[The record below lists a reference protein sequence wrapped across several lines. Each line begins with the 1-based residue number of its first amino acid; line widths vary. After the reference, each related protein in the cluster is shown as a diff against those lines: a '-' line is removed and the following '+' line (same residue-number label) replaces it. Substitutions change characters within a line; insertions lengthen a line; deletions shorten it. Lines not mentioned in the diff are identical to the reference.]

1 MKKDPA
7 VLFYVN
13 DWLTSTASMDADT
26 RGWYI
31 NLILHNYDKKTLP
44 NDIEKLAVLAGV
56 KFSEFERFK
65 QVFEQ
70 VFKHKFEQID
80 EENLSNLKISTLIQ
94 NREFFQSKRSDA
106 GKVSYIMR
114 YMAKNYNKQ
123 YKIKALKD
131 YVKDNF
137 DYSIDLKN
145 EQMLKQVFEHLF
157 ELYRNE
163 NINSNILLKDF
174 LKNENS
180 EIEIPIVEKKLL
192 NGFYNVLVKK
202 NDFLPKSLKFDTNYK
217 ALKELISICGIEGV
231 SAIILYTH
239 YHNTKVVKNNHI
251 ENMKSIGYLME
262 KESTSG
268 AYRYSVLLDVI
279 EKYCKNNSEFDTQ
292 LKNKIKEYK
301 NG

>member
-1 MKKDPA
+1 
-7 VLFYVN
+7 
-13 DWLTSTASMDADT
+13 
-26 RGWYI
+26 
-31 NLILHNYDKKTLP
+31 
-44 NDIEKLAVLAGV
+44 
-56 KFSEFERFK
+56 
-65 QVFEQ
+65 VFEQ

-180 EIEIPIVEKKLL
+180 EIEIPIIEKKLL

-202 NDFLPKSLKFDTNYK
+202 NDFLDKGLKFDTNHK

-239 YHNTKVVKNNHI
+239 YHNTKAVKNNHI